1 VNGRAPR
8 LAAMVFLVLAG
19 CTGDHS
25 ALSPVG
31 PGAARIA
38 DLFWLMTAIS
48 AAVWVLT
55 VGTAAVALWAGHR
68 RLAPHVDEPGERRR
82 GHAVTAA
89 VIATALVLVLF
100 VGASFLTDRQLL
112 ALEHEPEIE
121 IEVTGR
127 QWWWQVR
134 YLDPRPE
141 RVFSTANEIHVPV
154 GATVRLYLSSSDVI
168 HSFWLP
174 TVGPKQDVIPGR
186 SNSLWL
192 RVDQPGTWL
201 GRCSE
206 FCGYQ
211 HAKMLLTLVAEP
223 LEEFERWR
231 SGQVAPRVPPGDA
244 VAQQGEA
251 VFASGPCPMCHVV
264 RGSPAGGYSDTAPD
278 LTHLASRRTIAAGAA
293 PNEPGWL
300 AGWIVDPQGL
310 KPGAH
315 MPPMLPEPDDLQAL
329 LAYLGGLE

>member
-1 VNGRAPR
+1 VSGRVVR
-8 LAAMVFLVLAG
+8 LPAMAILALTG
-19 CTGDHS
+19 CTGDTS
-25 ALSPVG
+25 TLSPVG

-38 DLFWLMTAIS
+38 ELFWLMSAVS

-55 VGTAAVALWAGHR
+55 VGAAAMALWAGHR
-68 RLAPHVDEPGERRR
+68 RPAPKVDEPGERRR
-82 GHAVTAA
+82 GHAVGAA

-100 VGASFLTDRQLL
+100 VGASFLTDRRLL
-112 ALEHEPEIE
+112 ALERGPDVE

-174 TVGPKQDVIPGR
+174 AVGPKQDAIPGR

-192 RVDQPGTWL
+192 RVDQPGIWL

-211 HAKMLLTLVAEP
+211 HAKMLLTLVAETR
-223 LEEFERWR
+223 EEFERWR
-231 SGQVAPRVPPGDA
+231 TRQAAPRMPPADA
-244 VAQQGEA
+244 MAQRGEA
-251 VFASGPCPMCHVV
+251 VFASAPCPMCHVV
-264 RGSPAGGYSDTAPD
+264 RGSPASGYSDTAPD

-293 PNEPGWL
+293 PNAAGWL

>member
-1 VNGRAPR
+1 MTRMGRGLPA
-8 LAAMVFLVLAG
+8 LAILALTG
-19 CTGDHS
+19 CSRATS
-25 ALSPVG
+25 ALHPVG

-38 DLFWLMTAIS
+38 DLFWLMTAVS

-55 VGTAAVALWAGHR
+55 VGAAAAAFWFGRR
-68 RLAPHVDEPGERRR
+68 RLAPQLDARYERRR
-82 GHAVTAA
+82 GRFVAAAVTAT
-89 VIATALVLVLF
+89 ILILVLL
-100 VGASFLTDRQLL
+100 VGASFLTDRKLL
-112 ALEHEPEIE
+112 TVEGEADLEL
-121 IEVTGR
+121 EVTGR

-154 GATVRLYLSSSDVI
+154 GATVRVHLSSSDVI

-174 TVGPKQDVIPGR
+174 TIGPKQDVIPGR
-186 SNSLWL
+186 SNSLSL
-192 RVDQPGTWL
+192 RVDQPGSWL

-211 HAKMLLTLVAEP
+211 HAKMLLTLIAEP
-223 LEEFERWR
+223 PEEFERWR
-231 SGQVAPRVPPGDA
+231 ARQAAPRVPPADA
-244 VAQQGEA
+244 VAQRGEQ
-251 VFASGPCPMCHVV
+251 VFASAPCPMCHVV
-264 RGSPAGGYSDTAPD
+264 RGSPASGYSDSAPD
-278 LTHLASRRTIAAGAA
+278 LTHLASRQTIAAGAA

-315 MPPMLPEPDDLQAL
+315 MPPMLPAPDDLQAL
-329 LAYLGGLE
+329 LAYLDGLQ